1 MSDIAILLDGVSLD
15 YPRNLK
21 GVGFLREILT
31 GRFRSSSD
39 EERWYR
45 ALNRVDLQVNRGEVI
60 GIIGPNGSG
69 KSTML
74 RMIGGIYA
82 PDEGTV
88 RTRGRVTLLAG
99 IGTGFQ
105 QDLTGLENIMLTG
118 SIFGFDEKALKEL
131 TPDIIEF
138 SGIGDF
144 IDYPIRTYS
153 SGMRARLGFSIVSH
167 MEPDILLLDEV
178 MSVGDH
184 DFRQRSRERIEEMV
198 RGDATVVIVSHSV
211 SILDGLCDRVFG
223 LSDGQLVT
231 DGDKEEAFAFY
242 RSENIGE

>member
-231 DGDKEEAFAFY
+231 DGDKEAAFAFY